1 MYPSPDFLKQY
12 FEYVVWADRLHLQV
26 VAALPEAEVTRTREF
41 SFGSILK
48 LLQHELA
55 AQKVWLDRFESVPSV
70 WYADSPEID
79 TLAKLTE
86 KWEQL
91 HQRGR
96 NYFASLT
103 PEILSA
109 TFSYTSTEG
118 PSYTQVTGDMV
129 FHMCQHSYYH
139 RSQLNSMIDLAGGE
153 PVSTDYCIWIAQ
165 R

>member
-12 FEYVVWADRLHLQV
+12 FEYVIWADRLHLQV
-26 VAALPEAEVTRTREF
+26 VSALPEEEVTRPRGF

-55 AQKVWLDRFESVPSV
+55 AQKVWLDRFQSVPSV
-70 WYADSPEID
+70 WFADSPEID
-79 TLAKLTE
+79 TLAKLAE
-86 KWEQL
+86 VWGQL
-91 HQRGR
+91 HQRGQS
-96 NYFASLT
+96 FFDSLT

-109 TFSYTSTEG
+109 TFTYTSTEG

-139 RSQLNSMIDLAGGE
+139 RSQLNSMIELAGGQ
-153 PVSTDYCIWIAQ
+153 PVSTDYCMWIAQ